1 MNPTDAKMIK
11 FLTQSENVPCV
22 LEIIQHSDEI
32 QMSLLQA
39 FWRRV
44 RDALEK
50 ARPKG
55 ISEADLRLDFRTP
68 NRQFGG
74 VNGFL
79 TDTNSTGQK
88 LFYTV
93 EHLVWNH
100 GTSIELYFGLHLN
113 RQVKDASA
121 LLRIPELAR
130 LKTAQEQVGFVFD
143 NDPWWFCWRYLEEQH
158 PRPVEFLVELHS
170 NSESWIQRISDS
182 FWQLVQTTRVAVLE
196 ANGILLTKTAKK

>member
-1 MNPTDAKMIK
+1 MNRTDAEMIK

-32 QMSLLQA
+32 QMSLFQG

-55 ISEADLRLDFRTP
+55 ISEADLRLDFRAF

-79 TDTNSTGQK
+79 ADTNSTGQK

-100 GTSIELYFGLHLN
+100 GTGIELYFGLHWN
-113 RQVKDASA
+113 RQVKDASD
-121 LLRIPELAR
+121 LLKIPELAR
-130 LKTAQEQVGFVFD
+130 LKAAQEKGGFVFD
-143 NDPWWFCWRYLEEQH
+143 DNPWWFGWKYLEEQH
-158 PRPVEFLVELHS
+158 PRPVDFLMELHA
-170 NSESWIQRISDS
+170 NSESWIKRISDS
-182 FWQLVQTTRVAVLE
+182 FWQLVHATRGSVLE
-196 ANGILLTKTAKK
+196 VNGILLTKTAKD